1 MVKSIHISD
10 IEEINNIIRD
20 KTFRLW
26 KYSVSH
32 STLLLRSIDENRK
45 IVDLLFTD
53 VLKVNIPVKLS
64 ELCPIEKKEYDKY
77 HYQHVFIQKD
87 GNSYQIVSMQI
98 NCYLLESNDYSLMP
112 YFENCI

>member
-64 ELCPIEKKEYDKY
+64 GLCLIEKK
-77 HYQHVFIQKD
+77 
-87 GNSYQIVSMQI
+87 NMI
-98 NCYLLESNDYSLMP
+98 NIIINM
-112 YFENCI
+112 